1 MRLLL
6 ILLVVN
12 GLLFWAL
19 MKRVAAVW
27 PAQKRRAWMILAA
40 SVWIPL
46 IPTFLL
52 PYWSDAPLWLSLPS
66 MVFQFAM
73 LCFGIWLVVFS
84 FPGDGVAMLM
94 QKLRPREVNEG
105 RRLLLKRAAL
115 APPIALV
122 VASAGGAVGALAQ
135 PVIRRINLKTPRA
148 MTALH
153 GLTIVQFSD
162 VHIGRFMPKGHLQH
176 IVDATNALNPDVVVC
191 TGDLLDHDM
200 EQLEQAQ
207 ELLRGLRHRHGL
219 FMCLGNH
226 EYYAAGEKMD
236 ALIAGVEE
244 TGCTLLRDQNQK
256 ISVGGDHLWML
267 GVDYPG
273 RRQPPAMFDYAL
285 EGVADDGAPR
295 IVLAHNPSCFWEGR
309 ERPIDLMLSGH
320 THGGQVS
327 LGRIGEFEISPV
339 LLVEK
344 YHAGEYEA
352 DGRKLYV
359 NSGTGHWMPIRVN
372 CPPEITVIELV

>member
-6 ILLVVN
+6 ILLVLN

-19 MKRVAAVW
+19 WKRVKAVW
-27 PAQKRRAWMILAA
+27 PNHPSRARLTLAA
-40 SVWIPL
+40 VYWPPL

-52 PYWSDAPLWLSLPS
+52 PYWVAPLWLSLPS
-66 MVFQFAM
+66 IVFQFAM

-84 FPGDGVAMLM
+84 FPGQGLAVLW
-94 QKLRPREVNEG
+94 QKLRPGEVNEA

-135 PVIRRINLKTPRA
+135 PVIRRIGLQTPRD
-148 MTALH
+148 MTSLH
-153 GLTIVQFSD
+153 GLRIVQFSD
-162 VHIGRFMPKGHLQH
+162 VHIGRLMPQGHLTH
-176 IVDATNALNPDVVVC
+176 IVEATNGLDPDIVVC

-207 ELLRGLRHRHGL
+207 ELLRGVKHRHGL

-236 ALIAGVEE
+236 ELIAGVEDA
-244 TGCTLLRDQNQK
+244 GCVLLRDQNRK
-256 ISVGGDHLWML
+256 IPVGRDHLWVL
-267 GVDYPG
+267 GIDYPG
-273 RRQPPAMFDYAL
+273 RRQSPAMFDHAL
-285 EGVADDGAPR
+285 EGVADDDAPR

-327 LGRIGEFEISPV
+327 LGRIGELEISPV

-344 YHAGEYEA
+344 YHAGQYEHE
-352 DGRKLYV
+352 GRKLYV